1 MLVITYK
8 IVYNVIKG
16 KTIIKNSKSLDIK
29 GLKGEFNMQN
39 KDVEMIVRMTLS
51 HFVVDEN
58 VRERTVKQVLKEV
71 DKITERYP
79 NEKDRDLDVEEYI
92 ATMQRDNIDKA
103 ESVAINLQD
112 ELKSFKSSL
121 LKDLENE
128 RELFVNDVQLS
139 LENTIRRTLGDMI

>member
-1 MLVITYK
+1 
-8 IVYNVIKG
+8 
-16 KTIIKNSKSLDIK
+16 
-29 GLKGEFNMQN
+29 MQN

-51 HFVVDEN
+51 HFLIDEN
-58 VRERTVKQVLKEV
+58 VRERTVKEVLKEV
-71 DKITERYP
+71 GKVTERYP

-112 ELKSFKSSL
+112 ELRSFKSEL

-128 RELFVNDVQLS
+128 RELFVNDVQHS
-139 LENTIRRTLGDMI
+139 LKDTIRRTLGDMI

>member
-1 MLVITYK
+1 
-8 IVYNVIKG
+8 
-16 KTIIKNSKSLDIK
+16 
-29 GLKGEFNMQN
+29 MQN

-51 HFVVDEN
+51 HFTIDDS
-58 VRERTVKQVLKEV
+58 VRERTVKEVLKEV
-71 DKITERYP
+71 EKITERYP
-79 NEKDRDLDVEEYI
+79 NENDRDLDVEEYI

-128 RELFVNDVQLS
+128 RELFVNDVQHS

>member
-1 MLVITYK
+1 
-8 IVYNVIKG
+8 
-16 KTIIKNSKSLDIK
+16 
-29 GLKGEFNMQN
+29 MQN

-139 LENTIRRTLGDMI
+139 LENTIRRTLGDIY

>member
-1 MLVITYK
+1 M
-8 IVYNVIKG
+8 
-16 KTIIKNSKSLDIK
+16 K

-51 HFVVDEN
+51 HFLIDEN
-58 VRERTVKQVLKEV
+58 VRERTVKEVLKEV
-71 DKITERYP
+71 GKVTERYP
-79 NEKDRDLDVEEYI
+79 SEKERDLDVEEYI

-112 ELKSFKSSL
+112 ELRSFKSEL
-121 LKDLENE
+121 LKDLEKE

-139 LENTIRRTLGDMI
+139 LKDTIRRTLGDMF

>member
-1 MLVITYK
+1 M
-8 IVYNVIKG
+8 YNVIKG

-139 LENTIRRTLGDMI
+139 LENTIRRTLGDIY

>member
-1 MLVITYK
+1 
-8 IVYNVIKG
+8 
-16 KTIIKNSKSLDIK
+16 
-29 GLKGEFNMQN
+29 MQN
-39 KDVEMIVRMTLS
+39 KDVEMIIRMTLS
-51 HFVVDEN
+51 HFVLDEKT
-58 VRERTVKQVLKEV
+58 RERTVKEVLGEV

-79 NEKDRDLDVEEYI
+79 NKKNRDLDVEEYI
-92 ATMQRDNIDKA
+92 AIMQRNNIDKA

-139 LENTIRRTLGDMI
+139 LRDTIRRTLGDMF

>member
-1 MLVITYK
+1 M
-8 IVYNVIKG
+8 YNVIKG

-29 GLKGEFNMQN
+29 GFKGEFNMQN

-139 LENTIRRTLGDMI
+139 LENTIRRTLGDIY

>member
-16 KTIIKNSKSLDIK
+16 KTIIKNSKSLYIK

-58 VRERTVKQVLKEV
+58 VRERTVKEVLKEV
-71 DKITERYP
+71 EKITERYP

-92 ATMQRDNIDKA
+92 VTMQRDNIDKA

-112 ELKSFKSSL
+112 ELRSFKSEL
-121 LKDLENE
+121 LKDLEKE
-128 RELFVNDVQLS
+128 RELFVNDVQQS
-139 LENTIRRTLGDMI
+139 LGNTIRRTLGDMI

>member
-1 MLVITYK
+1 M
-8 IVYNVIKG
+8 YNVIKV
-16 KTIIKNSKSLDIK
+16 KIINKNSKSLDIK
-29 GLKGEFNMQN
+29 VLKGEFNMQN

-58 VRERTVKQVLKEV
+58 VRERTVKEVLKEV

-79 NEKDRDLDVEEYI
+79 NEKDRNLDVEEYI
-92 ATMQRDNIDKA
+92 ATMERDNIDKA

-112 ELKSFKSSL
+112 ELRSFKSEL

-128 RELFVNDVQLS
+128 RELFVNDVQQS
-139 LENTIRRTLGDMI
+139 LENTIRRNLGDIY

>member
-1 MLVITYK
+1 
-8 IVYNVIKG
+8 VYNVIKG

-29 GLKGEFNMQN
+29 GFKGEFNMQN

-139 LENTIRRTLGDMI
+139 LENTIRRTLGDIY

>member
-1 MLVITYK
+1 
-8 IVYNVIKG
+8 
-16 KTIIKNSKSLDIK
+16 
-29 GLKGEFNMQN
+29 MQN
-39 KDVEMIVRMTLS
+39 KDVEMIIRMTLS
-51 HFVVDEN
+51 HFVLDEKT
-58 VRERTVKQVLKEV
+58 RERTVKEVLGEV

-79 NEKDRDLDVEEYI
+79 NKKDRDLDVEEYI
-92 ATMQRDNIDKA
+92 AIMQRNNIDKA

-139 LENTIRRTLGDMI
+139 LRDTIRRTLGDMF

>member
-139 LENTIRRTLGDMI
+139 LENTIRRTLGDIY